1 MSIRVEFYGIPRS
14 RAGVEFTMVE
24 IEQDVIQLGA
34 LLGTLSRRFPNLS
47 ECIEAERLKPG
58 YRASL
63 DGERFVG
70 RHDEM
75 LSAGSS
81 LLIMSADA
89 GG

>member
-14 RAGVEFTMVE
+14 HAGVEFTTIE
-24 IEQDVIQLGA
+24 FEQDGI
-34 LLGTLSRRFPNLS
+34 LLGDVLSNLSQRFPNLA
-47 ECIEAERLKPG
+47 ECIEADRLKPE
-58 YRASL
+58 YRASV
-63 DGERFVG
+63 DGDRFVSG
-70 RHDEM
+70 RDEM